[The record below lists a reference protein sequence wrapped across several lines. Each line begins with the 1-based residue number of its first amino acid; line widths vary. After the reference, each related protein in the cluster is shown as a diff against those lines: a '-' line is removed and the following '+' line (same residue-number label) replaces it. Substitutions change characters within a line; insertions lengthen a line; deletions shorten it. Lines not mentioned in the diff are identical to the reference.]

1 MIFSFNFLFIV
12 LLSNKKFGKFLSFK
26 VFDPICL
33 FHQNSKLRSAAQV
46 RHEKFIFI
54 SEIGKC
60 LLQLFCY
67 GFASEPDNAT
77 KVAKAKWSN
86 LRVHFKVSFKFFDRE
101 LRFTRDPRKLFV
113 VVVDCAIYSNC
124 YVFHHLLALG
134 KSRHVWAM

>member
-1 MIFSFNFLFIV
+1 MEKLSLFLKSENIFSN
-12 LLSNKKFGKFLSFK
+12 SF
-26 VFDPICL
+26 VTAMD
-33 FHQNSKLRSAAQV
+33 R
-46 RHEKFIFI
+46 
-54 SEIGKC
+54 
-60 LLQLFCY
+60 
-67 GFASEPDNAT
+67 FASEPDNAT

-124 YVFHHLLALG
+124 DVFRYLLALG